1 MMRAL
6 LFAIFLLL
14 SASAGAITLADAVDR
29 VRVETEGEILS
40 ATTLKE
46 EGKQVHRIKVLLPN
60 GRVRIVKIP
69 KDEKA

>member
-1 MMRAL
+1 MRAL